1 MKLNIPAL
9 AYMLTYMSEVN
20 SHRKAAVLRT
30 TVYFDEDIGLSLKRL
45 ANLRGRPQAELI
57 REALK
62 DYIERAEAGGGNKL
76 PPGVAQYQS
85 GRSDVSSRVDEILTR
100 AARKR
105 R

>member
-1 MKLNIPAL
+1 M
-9 AYMLTYMSEVN
+9 
-20 SHRKAAVLRT
+20 LRT
-30 TVYFDEDIGLSLKRL
+30 TVYFNEDIGLSLKRL

-62 DYIERAEAGGGNKL
+62 EYIERAESSEGTEL
-76 PPGVAQYQS
+76 PPGMGQYNS
-85 GRSDVSSRVDEILTR
+85 GRSDVSARVDEILTR